1 MIEGKG
7 EREKARGLKSSPFG
21 GVRGGSS
28 YDVIIIGSGLGGLEC
43 GFILA
48 KNGMKVCVLEQ
59 DEQTGGCLRTFR
71 RGNMLFDT
79 GFHYV
84 GGLDEG
90 QSLHP
95 FFRYFRLLDLP
106 WRRLDEAGFDE
117 VVIGDQSFLMAN
129 GHERFAD
136 TLSQAFPHQHKNL
149 TRYTA
154 FLKKVGDHLPDAFTP
169 QHKNELYTT
178 SLFAR
183 SAYGFLNE
191 TIDDPLLRKALS
203 GASLK
208 MELNADKLPLYVF
221 AQINN
226 SFIESAWRLKGGGGQ
241 IADRL
246 TLQIQAMGGEVRTG
260 SRVTRL
266 IEHNGRIAVVEV
278 NGNER
283 LSAQW
288 VISDAHPAY
297 TLSLVDETKL
307 LRRIYRKRI
316 AALPNTF
323 GLFTANI
330 RLKPNSLPYK
340 NRNMY
345 IHREDTDLWRNKQGD
360 PLSNVLVSYY
370 IPDSDE
376 SYAPGIDLLTPMFW
390 SEIVQWQDRPAGL
403 RGDDYK
409 AMKAAKANECIE
421 FVSGQM
427 PELRDCID
435 KVFTGTPLSYHSYTN
450 TVEGSAYGIQKD
462 YTQPMYTILTPRTPI
477 PNLLLTGQSLNL
489 HGILGVSITS
499 FFTCAEILGET
510 VKLEW

>member
-1 MIEGKG
+1 MGK
-7 EREKARGLKSSPFG
+7 
-21 GVRGGSS
+21 

-59 DEQTGGCLRTFR
+59 DGQTGGCLSTFR

-95 FFRYFRLLDLP
+95 FFRYFGLLDLP
-106 WRRLDEAGFDE
+106 WRRLDDSGFDE
-117 VVIGDQSFLMAN
+117 VVIGDKSFLMAN

-136 TLSQAFPHQHKNL
+136 TLAQAFPRQRQNLKN
-149 TRYTA
+149 YTA
-154 FLKKVGDHLPDAFTP
+154 FLKKVGEHLLDAFTP
-169 QHKNELYTT
+169 QHKDDLYTT
-178 SLFAR
+178 SLFNR
-183 SAYGFLNE
+183 SAYEFLNE

-208 MELNADKLPLYVF
+208 MELNAGKLPLYVF

-246 TLQIQAMGGEVRTG
+246 TQQIRAMGGEVRTR
-260 SRVTRL
+260 SKVTRM
-266 IEHNGRIAVVEV
+266 IEQNGRLAIIEV
-278 NGNER
+278 NEHEQ
-283 LSAQW
+283 LSAKW
-288 VISDAHPAY
+288 VISNAHPAY
-297 TLSLVDETKL
+297 TLSLIDETKL

-316 AALPNTF
+316 AALPNTY
-323 GLFTANI
+323 GMFTANI
-330 RLKPNSLPYK
+330 RLKPNCLPYQ
-340 NRNMY
+340 NRNIY
-345 IHREDTDLWRNKQGD
+345 IHRQDADLWRYQPGD

-370 IPDSDE
+370 VPE
-376 SYAPGIDLLTPMFW
+376 SGAVCSPGIDLLTPMFR
-390 SEIVQWQDRPAGL
+390 SEVERWKNQPSGH
-403 RGDDYK
+403 RGDDYVT
-409 AMKAAKANECIE
+409 MKAAKAASCIE
-421 FVSGQM
+421 FVSRKL
-427 PELRDCID
+427 PELSDCID
-435 KVFTGTPLSYHSYTN
+435 KVFTGTPLTYQSYTN

-462 YTQPMYTILTPRTPI
+462 YSQPMYTILTPRTPI

-489 HGILGVSITS
+489 HGILGVSVTS
-499 FFTCAEILGET
+499 FFTCAEIIGRD
-510 VKLEW
+510 VVRNISA

>member
-1 MIEGKG
+1 MGK
-7 EREKARGLKSSPFG
+7 F
-21 GVRGGSS
+21 
-28 YDVIIIGSGLGGLEC
+28 DVIIIGSGLGGLEC

-59 DEQTGGCLRTFR
+59 DAQTGGCLRTFR
-71 RGNMLFDT
+71 RGDMLFDT

-90 QSLHP
+90 QSLYP
-95 FFRYFRLLDLP
+95 FFRYFGLLDLP
-106 WRRLDEAGFDE
+106 WQRLDETGFDE
-117 VVIGDQSFLMAN
+117 VVIGGQSFLMAN
-129 GHERFAD
+129 GHTRFTD
-136 TLSQAFPHQHKNL
+136 TLSQAFPRQHQNLKN
-149 TRYTA
+149 YTA
-154 FLKKVGDHLPDAFTP
+154 FLKKVGEHLLDAFTP
-169 QHKNELYTT
+169 QHKDELYTT
-178 SLFAR
+178 SLFNR
-183 SAYGFLNE
+183 SAYEFLNE

-203 GASLK
+203 GSSLK

-241 IADRL
+241 IAEKL
-246 TLQIQAMGGEVRTG
+246 TQQIRAMGGEVRTH
-260 SRVTRL
+260 SKVTRMV
-266 IEHNGRIAVVEV
+266 EQNGKLSIVKV
-278 NGNER
+278 NGDEQ
-283 LSAQW
+283 LSAKW
-288 VISDAHPAY
+288 VISNAHPAY
-297 TLSLVDETKL
+297 TLSLIDETKL
-307 LRRIYRKRI
+307 FRRIYRNRI

-323 GLFTANI
+323 GMFTANI

-345 IHREDTDLWRNKQGD
+345 IHRKDADLWRYKQGD

-370 IPDSDE
+370 IPE
-376 SYAPGIDLLTPMFW
+376 TEEPYASGIDLLTPMFW
-390 SEIVQWQDRPAGL
+390 NEVEPWKNQPTGHRDKEYA
-403 RGDDYK
+403 
-409 AMKAAKANECIE
+409 AMKVAKTEECIE
-421 FVSGQM
+421 FVSKQI

-435 KVFTGTPLSYHSYTN
+435 KVYTSTPLSYHSYTN

-499 FFTCAEILGET
+499 FFTCAEIVGMELW
-510 VKLEW
+510 KDYN

>member
-1 MIEGKG
+1 M
-7 EREKARGLKSSPFG
+7 EKF
-21 GVRGGSS
+21 
-28 YDVIIIGSGLGGLEC
+28 DVIIIGSGLGGLEC
-43 GFILA
+43 AFILA
-48 KNGMKVCVLEQ
+48 KNGMNVCVLEQ
-59 DEQTGGCLRTFR
+59 DVQTGGCLRTFR

-95 FFRYFRLLDLP
+95 FFRYFGLLDLP
-106 WRRLDEAGFDE
+106 WRRLDADGFDE

-136 TLSQAFPHQHKNL
+136 TLAQTFPRQHQNLKN
-149 TRYTA
+149 YTA
-154 FLKKVGDHLPDAFTP
+154 FLKKVGAHLWDAFTP
-169 QHKNELYTT
+169 QHKDELFTT
-178 SLFAR
+178 SLFNR
-183 SAYGFLNE
+183 SAYEFLNA
-191 TIDDPLLRKALS
+191 TVDDPLLRKVLS

-241 IADRL
+241 IAEKL
-246 TLQIQAMGGEVRTG
+246 SQQIQAMGGVVRTR
-260 SRVTRL
+260 SKVTRMV
-266 IEHNGRIAVVEV
+266 EQNGRIAIVEV
-278 NGNER
+278 NGEEL
-283 LSAQW
+283 LSARW
-288 VISDAHPAY
+288 VISNTHPAY
-297 TLSLVDETKL
+297 TLSLIEETKL

-323 GLFTANI
+323 GMFTANI
-330 RLKPNSLPYK
+330 RLKPHSLPYK
-340 NRNMY
+340 NKNIF
-345 IHREDTDLWRNKQGD
+345 IHRQNADLWRYQQDN

-370 IPDSDE
+370 VPE
-376 SYAPGIDLLTPMFW
+376 TNETHAPAIDLITPMCW
-390 SEIVQWQDRPAGL
+390 SEVESWKDRPAGH
-403 RGDDYK
+403 RGEDYV
-409 AMKAAKANECIE
+409 AMKAAKTEDCIDL
-421 FVSGQM
+421 VSNKI
-427 PELRDCID
+427 PDLRNCID
-435 KVFTGTPLSYHSYTN
+435 KVFSSTPLSYYSYTN

-499 FFTCAEILGET
+499 VFTCAGILGMDT
-510 VKLEW
+510 VVRSMMRCDSLDH